1 MERGGPIFT
10 GRHAGEI
17 TRPEVGE
24 DTSEPRLAALD
35 VRDEVGLDAGLLRRA
50 QHDRLVQQPE
60 PELACDYSRDLL
72 SSGAIAERDAD
83 GPASHAAT
91 LHRSP
96 ELERWTLQAT
106 VRRVDGVHDMGGMHG
121 FGAVVRP
128 GDELPYHER
137 WEPRVFALQTLVSA
151 EGLGAGPG
159 GRATREEMD

>member
-60 PELACDYSRDLL
+60 PELARDYSRYFLP
-72 SSGAIAERDAD
+72 SGAVTERDAD
-83 GPASHAAT
+83 RAALHAAT

-96 ELERWTLQAT
+96 N
-106 VRRVDGVHDMGGMHG
+106 
-121 FGAVVRP
+121 
-128 GDELPYHER
+128 
-137 WEPRVFALQTLVSA
+137 SN
-151 EGLGAGPG
+151 G
-159 GRATREEMD
+159 GRASYGSAGGRRARHGRHARLRRRRPARRRIALPRALGAARFRA